1 MTLLLITILLVFLFF
16 FIKMRKEE
24 KKKKELFL
32 SLNKKRSELISYFSQ
47 LDSFKGGLY
56 DLFYFH
62 KGLAEKFPDLINKAP
77 SVCPDKYGVFRTK
90 DIATMSPDDVF
101 LGGIW
106 GLFTHNITMWE
117 LYKKIDEEAYDTVLY
132 QYYKLL
138 KAGKFTMLQII
149 NKEISQL

>member
-1 MTLLLITILLVFLFF
+1 MTLLLITILLVF
-16 FIKMRKEE
+16 FIKM
-24 KKKKELFL
+24 KKKKKRLLL
-32 SLNKKRSELISYFSQ
+32 SLNKKRSELISYFSK

-62 KGLAEKFPDLINKAP
+62 KGLAEKFPDLINKIP

-101 LGGIW
+101 LGGIC
-106 GLFTHNITMWE
+106 GLFTYNITTWE
-117 LYKKIDEEAYDTVLY
+117 LYKKTDKEAYNIVLN

-138 KAGKFTMLQII
+138 KAGKSRMLQII
-149 NKEISQL
+149 DKEISQP

>member
-1 MTLLLITILLVFLFF
+1 MTLLLITILLVF
-16 FIKMRKEE
+16 FIKM
-24 KKKKELFL
+24 KKKKKRLLL
-32 SLNKKRSELISYFSQ
+32 SLNKKRSELISYFSK

-62 KGLAEKFPDLINKAP
+62 KGLAEKFPDLINKVP

-101 LGGIW
+101 LGGIC
-106 GLFTHNITMWE
+106 GLFTFNITTWE
-117 LYKKIDEEAYDTVLY
+117 LYKKTDKEAYNIVLN

-138 KAGKFTMLQII
+138 KAGKSRMLQII
-149 NKEISQL
+149 DKEISQP

>member
-1 MTLLLITILLVFLFF
+1 MTLLLITILLVF
-16 FIKMRKEE
+16 FIKM
-24 KKKKELFL
+24 KKKKKGLLL
-32 SLNKKRSELISYFSQ
+32 SLNKKRSELISYFSK

-101 LGGIW
+101 LGGIC
-106 GLFTHNITMWE
+106 GLFTFNITTWE
-117 LYKKIDEEAYDTVLY
+117 LYKKTDKEAYNIVLN

-149 NKEISQL
+149 DKEISQL

>member
-1 MTLLLITILLVFLFF
+1 MTLLLITILLVF
-16 FIKMRKEE
+16 FIKM
-24 KKKKELFL
+24 KKKKKGLLL
-32 SLNKKRSELISYFSQ
+32 SLNKKRSELISYFSK

-62 KGLAEKFPDLINKAP
+62 KGLAEKFPDLINKVP

-101 LGGIW
+101 LGGIC
-106 GLFTHNITMWE
+106 GLFTHNITTWE
-117 LYKKIDEEAYDTVLY
+117 LYKKTDKEAYNIVLN
-132 QYYKLL
+132 QYSKLL

-149 NKEISQL
+149 DKEISQL

>member
-1 MTLLLITILLVFLFF
+1 MTLLLITILLVF
-16 FIKMRKEE
+16 FIKM
-24 KKKKELFL
+24 KKKKKGLLL
-32 SLNKKRSELISYFSQ
+32 SLNKKRSELISYFSK

-101 LGGIW
+101 LGGIC
-106 GLFTHNITMWE
+106 GLFTHNITTWE
-117 LYKKIDEEAYDTVLY
+117 LYKKTDIEAYNIVLN

-138 KAGKFTMLQII
+138 KAGKFIMLQII
-149 NKEISQL
+149 DKEISQL

>member
-1 MTLLLITILLVFLFF
+1 MTLLLITILLVF
-16 FIKMRKEE
+16 FIKM
-24 KKKKELFL
+24 KKKKKGLLL
-32 SLNKKRSELISYFSQ
+32 SLNKKRSELISYFSK

-101 LGGIW
+101 LGGIC
-106 GLFTHNITMWE
+106 GLFTFNITTWE
-117 LYKKIDEEAYDTVLY
+117 PYKKTDKEAYNVVLN

-138 KAGKFTMLQII
+138 KAGKSRMLQII
-149 NKEISQL
+149 DKEISQL

>member
-1 MTLLLITILLVFLFF
+1 MTLLLIIILLVF
-16 FIKMRKEE
+16 FIKT
-24 KKKKELFL
+24 KKKKKRLLL
-32 SLNKKRSELISYFSQ
+32 SLNKKRSELISYFSK

-101 LGGIW
+101 LGGIC
-106 GLFTHNITMWE
+106 GLFTFNITTWE
-117 LYKKIDEEAYDTVLY
+117 LYKKTDKEAYNIVLN

-149 NKEISQL
+149 DKEISRP

>member
-1 MTLLLITILLVFLFF
+1 MTLLLITILLVF
-16 FIKMRKEE
+16 FIKM
-24 KKKKELFL
+24 KKKKKGLLL
-32 SLNKKRSELISYFSQ
+32 SLNKKRSELISYFSK

-77 SVCPDKYGVFRTK
+77 SVCPDKYGAFRTK

-101 LGGIW
+101 LGGIC
-106 GLFTHNITMWE
+106 GLFTFNITTWE
-117 LYKKIDEEAYDTVLY
+117 PYKKTDKEAYNVVLN

-138 KAGKFTMLQII
+138 KAGKSRMLQII
-149 NKEISQL
+149 DKEISQL

>member
-1 MTLLLITILLVFLFF
+1 MTLLLITILLVF
-16 FIKMRKEE
+16 FIKM
-24 KKKKELFL
+24 KKKKKGLLL
-32 SLNKKRSELISYFSQ
+32 SLNKKRSELISYFSK

-101 LGGIW
+101 LGGIC
-106 GLFTHNITMWE
+106 GLFTFNITTWE
-117 LYKKIDEEAYDTVLY
+117 LYKKTDKEAYNIVLN

-149 NKEISQL
+149 DKEISQP

>member
-1 MTLLLITILLVFLFF
+1 MTLLLITILLVF
-16 FIKMRKEE
+16 FIKM
-24 KKKKELFL
+24 KKKKKGLLL
-32 SLNKKRSELISYFSQ
+32 SLNKKRSELISYFSK
-47 LDSFKGGLY
+47 LDSFKGDLY

-101 LGGIW
+101 LGGIC
-106 GLFTHNITMWE
+106 GLFTFNITTWE
-117 LYKKIDEEAYDTVLY
+117 LYKKTDKEAYNIVLN

-149 NKEISQL
+149 DKEISQL

>member
-1 MTLLLITILLVFLFF
+1 MTLLLITILLVF
-16 FIKMRKEE
+16 FIKM
-24 KKKKELFL
+24 KKKKKGLLL
-32 SLNKKRSELISYFSQ
+32 SLNKKRSELISYFSK
-47 LDSFKGGLY
+47 LDSFKGDLY

-101 LGGIW
+101 LGGIC
-106 GLFTHNITMWE
+106 GLFTFNITTWE
-117 LYKKIDEEAYDTVLY
+117 LYKKTDKEAYNIVLN

-138 KAGKFTMLQII
+138 KAGKFTLLQII
-149 NKEISQL
+149 DKEISQP